1 MQLFDTIHKR
11 KSAILTSVILLLL
24 IFVMYGFGMKY
35 MDPPIEYGVA
45 INFGDSDVGDG
56 SPVEKVKITEP
67 KVEEIEEVKEEV
79 QEEIVEETTSNPT
92 NEDVLTD
99 DSNEDVPVV
108 EKSDQKK
115 EVVEEEKKEEEK
127 KEEVIKENKSE
138 PKPRPKPSKAATD
151 ALNSLLNGSP
161 SDGDNA
167 KGEGD
172 NADPGVKGDQKGDPN
187 SNKYYGQIGG
197 GSGGKYNLSG
207 RKALSKPR
215 ENPDCE
221 EEGIVVVSIKVN
233 QNGNVVEAKPGAKG
247 TTNSASCLFEAAKKA
262 ALKTKWNAD
271 GKAPSTQVGTII
283 YKFSLSK

>member
-11 KSAILTSVILLLL
+11 KSAIITSVILLLL

-45 INFGDSDVGDG
+45 INFGDFDVGSG
-56 SPVEKVKITEP
+56 PPVEKVKTTES

-79 QEEIVEETTSNPT
+79 QEEIVEETASNQP

-115 EVVEEEKKEEEK
+115 EVVEEEKKEEVK
-127 KEEVIKENKSE
+127 KEEK
-138 PKPRPKPSKAATD
+138 PKAKPKPKPSKEASD

-172 NADPGVKGDQKGDPN
+172 DIQEGVKGDKKGDPS
-187 SNKYYGQIGG
+187 SNKYYGQTGG
-197 GSGGKYNLSG
+197 GSGGNYNLSG
-207 RKALSKPR
+207 RKALSKPI
-215 ENPDCE
+215 EKPDCQ
-221 EEGIVVVSIKVN
+221 EEGIVVVSIRVD
-233 QNGNVVEAKPGAKG
+233 QNGNVIEAKPGARG
-247 TTNSASCLFEAAKKA
+247 TTNSATCLFQAAKKA
-262 ALKTKWNAD
+262 ALKTKWNPD
-271 GKAPSTQVGTII
+271 GEAPEVQKGSII